1 MIVLLTFG
9 TVEFDVLK
17 VPLSAGQG
25 SGVGE
30 AATLEKIEVLTDMK
44 SKGVRG
50 ESRRVESSCRQGLK
64 LLR

>member
-9 TVEFDVLK
+9 TVEPDVLE